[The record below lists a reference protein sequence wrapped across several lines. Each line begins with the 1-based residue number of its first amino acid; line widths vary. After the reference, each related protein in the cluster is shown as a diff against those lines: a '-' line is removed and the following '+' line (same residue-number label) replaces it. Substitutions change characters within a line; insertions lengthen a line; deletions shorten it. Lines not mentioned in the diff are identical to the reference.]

1 MAAGIIG
8 ASLLSSNASRSSW
21 RPPQWQSS
29 PLYYVLISSSQNTP
43 RGIQY
48 AQATS
53 ANDVPIIDST
63 IGVNSQM
70 YVPDAVMRVEHQ
82 QEARITEHPV
92 QTGANISDHAY
103 AMPARVTLDIGMSD
117 AMSAYANSSSSSAEV
132 AGGAWTGASKSKS
145 VNAFTEISS
154 WATGRVIV
162 SIGTRLKVYSNMMV
176 ESITP
181 EETNKTKTSLRCRV
195 TFKQVFIANVQ
206 QVTAS
211 ALPQTTQSTSGGVTT
226 STPLSAS
233 QSAQYGKTANPLAPI
248 VIGSGTL
255 SSSASAEGPIG

>member
-1 MAAGIIG
+1 MAAGLIG
-8 ASLLSSNASRSSW
+8 AALLRSGASSSSW

-29 PLYYVLISSSQNTP
+29 PLYYILISGAQNAPAVST
-43 RGIQY
+43 
-48 AQATS
+48 ATS
-53 ANDVPIIDST
+53 NSGVFTLSVP
-63 IGVNSQM
+63 GVTSQM

-82 QEARITEHPV
+82 QEAHITEHPV

-117 AMSAYANSSSSSAEV
+117 AMSAYASSTSSDAV
-132 AGGAWTGASKSKS
+132 MAAGAWSGPSKSKS
-145 VNAFTEISS
+145 VNAFTEITS
-154 WATGRVIV
+154 WATSRVIV
-162 SIGTRLKVYSNMMV
+162 SVGTRLKVYSNMMV

-206 QVTAS
+206 QVAAS
-211 ALPQTTQSTSGGVTT
+211 ALPQTTQFTTSGVTT
-226 STPLSAS
+226 GTPLSAA
-233 QSAQYGKTANPLAPI
+233 QSAQYGETADPLAPT

-255 SSSASAEGPIG
+255 SSSASAEAPIG